1 MLTAMRRLNRKKVL
15 IVALLTLAAIT
26 AVCAGFYLISPAH
39 LFKFG
44 DKSGAAAA
52 EQFTGGRL
60 NIVLLGFDGDG
71 VRGKTSSVFRTDTI
85 MIGSL
90 NLKTNELSLI
100 SIPRD
105 SYVKIAGTNRYDK
118 INHSYVHGYNA
129 GKGKDKHRNGI
140 DTVIR
145 TIEDFL
151 GGIPINYYVTVDMD
165 AVAELVDQVG
175 GVQFDVPHQIR
186 TNYGRGRLLL
196 DKGNQLLNGK
206 NFMLYVRDR
215 SVGGDFGRASRQQEI
230 LVEAFR
236 QIKAKGKLRD
246 IPALFRSVQNNIE
259 TNLSAA
265 QIAQLALI
273 GMKVK
278 PELITTHLFTGSSR
292 YAASGGVNVSY
303 VVIDEK
309 KRVELIREA
318 FGMEVAERPTPVMP
332 APIKGAG
339 PAEPLPSGPLPSE
352 PPAGSQVE
360 PGFDDDPAIEENPEN
375 PINGEDPLNEGDPPL
390 VEEPGGE
397 GEHGG
402 AENPGG
408 DGEDPGGAGGPDE
421 SKDPGQP

>member
-1 MLTAMRRLNRKKVL
+1 MRRLNRKKVL
-15 IVALLTLAAIT
+15 IIALLTLAVIT

-71 VRGKTSSVFRTDTI
+71 ARSKSSSVFRTDTI

-90 NLKTNELSLI
+90 DLKTNEVSLV

-165 AVAELVDQVG
+165 GVAELVDRVG
-175 GVQFDVPHQIR
+175 GVYFDVPYQVR
-186 TNYGRGRLLL
+186 TNYGKGRLLV
-196 DKGNQLLNGK
+196 DKGYQLLDGSS
-206 NFMLYVRDR
+206 FLRFVRDR

-230 LVEAFR
+230 MVEAFR
-236 QIKAKGKLRD
+236 QIKEKGKLRD

-278 PELITTHLFTGSSR
+278 PDQITTHVFTGSSR

-318 FGMEVAERPTPVMP
+318 FGMEVAERKPPVMP
-332 APIKGAG
+332 APIKGAV
-339 PAEPLPSGPLPSE
+339 PTEPVPSGPLPSE
-352 PPAGSQVE
+352 PPQQPRDDPDLGDDPDIVEGEE
-360 PGFDDDPAIEENPEN
+360 PGSGEEPPPE
-375 PINGEDPLNEGDPPL
+375 ED
-390 VEEPGGE
+390 PGGE

-402 AENPGG
+402 V
-408 DGEDPGGAGGPDE
+408 EDPGDSDDSGGAGGPEEPEDFE
-421 SKDPGQP
+421 QP